1 MAKYLV
7 TYHGVPSADVEQV
20 KAAFGNWIA
29 EAGSAVL
36 DPGAPVHRVAQVG
49 DGEAVNILGY
59 VIIDAPD
66 KDAALKVLE
75 NHPFV
80 SRYTLQL
87 NELIV
92 V

>member
-7 TYHGVPSADVEQV
+7 TYHGVASADMEKV
-20 KAAFGNWIA
+20 KEAFGNWFA
-29 EAGSAVL
+29 EVGGAVL
-36 DPGAPVHRVAQVG
+36 DPGAPVHMVAQVG
-49 DGEAVNILGY
+49 NGEAVNILGY
-59 VIIDAPD
+59 VIIEAPD
-66 KDAALKVLE
+66 KDAAVKVLE